1 MPVEL
6 QYWLVL
12 MVTLNTTVNLFL
24 FVNRFRKNKQ

>member
-12 MVTLNTTVNLFL
+12 MVTLNTTVNVILFYG
-24 FVNRFRKNKQ
+24 RMRRK